1 MSTIRRQSILSTLLI
16 YAGFAFGALNMYLF
30 ARKDIFTP
38 EEYGLTRGITAMGN
52 FFYGFA
58 SLGLLSVIYKFFPYY
73 KGNLKPKQ
81 NDLLTLCLI
90 VALLGFIL
98 TASAG
103 LYFEPLVVRK
113 FSAKS
118 QLLVRYYV
126 WVIPYLFFYL
136 FFSILEAYAWTIKK
150 TVLANFLREGGFRIT
165 TTVLIII
172 FIMGGI
178 YFDLFIKLF
187 SCIYAVSFLI
197 LLFYLISTGEFHLTF
212 KLSRVTKKF
221 WKKMLTLVSF
231 VYFATLINIIAQSI
245 DAFAIAS
252 YLDQAMIMLAVFEFS
267 NYLSNVIQ
275 VPQRSIVSISVGY
288 LSQAWKDKH
297 YATIQRIYSRSSLN
311 MLMASLFIF
320 LTIWLNFDRAIEQ
333 LHLNPVYHEGK
344 WVVLILG
351 IKNIIDMGTGV
362 NSMIIGTSIYWRFE
376 LYCSLLLLLNIP
388 MNMWLVKEYGIQGA
402 AISNLIV
409 FTLYNLIRL
418 VFLWV
423 KFNMQP
429 FSINTVG
436 MLINGLLCYG
446 IAYFTFRNITGW
458 TGIIGS
464 SAVFMLLFIAA
475 AFYFKLSPDIMPVW
489 KSIVNRFKRES

>member
-1 MSTIRRQSILSTLLI
+1 MSTIRRQSIISTLLI

-73 KGNLKPKQ
+73 KANLKPKQ
-81 NDLLTLCLI
+81 NDLLSLCL
-90 VALLGFIL
+90 VTALVGFIL

-118 QLLVRYYV
+118 QLLVRYYI
-126 WVIPYLFFYL
+126 WVFPYLFFYL
-136 FFSILEAYAWTIKK
+136 FFSILEAYAWSLKK
-150 TVLANFLREGGFRIT
+150 TVLSNFLREGGFRIT
-165 TTVLIII
+165 TTVLILIYI
-172 FIMGGI
+172 LGGI

-187 SCIYAVSFLI
+187 SCIYAVSFII
-197 LLFYLISTGEFHLTF
+197 LLSNLIYTGEFHVTF
-212 KLSRVTKKF
+212 RISRVTKKF

-231 VYFATLINIIAQSI
+231 VYFATLINITAQSI

-252 YLDQAMIMLAVFEFS
+252 YLNEAMTMLAVFEFS

-275 VPQRSIVSISVGY
+275 VPQRSIISISVGY
-288 LSQAWKDKH
+288 ISQAWKDKH
-297 YATIQRIYSRSSLN
+297 YATIQRIYSRSSIN

-320 LTIWLNFDRAIEQ
+320 LIIWLNFDRAIDS
-333 LHLNPVYHEGK
+333 LHLNPVYHAGK

-388 MNMWLVKEYGIQGA
+388 MNIWLVKEFGIEGA
-402 AISNLIV
+402 AISNLLV
-409 FTLYNLIRL
+409 FTVYNLIRL
-418 VFLWV
+418 IFLWV
-423 KFNMQP
+423 KFKMQP
-429 FSINTVG
+429 FTLNTLG
-436 MLINGLLCYG
+436 MLLNAAFSYG
-446 IAYFTFRNITGW
+446 ISYLLFRNIPGW
-458 TGIIGS
+458 PGMIASSVCFII
-464 SAVFMLLFIAA
+464 LFVSA
-475 AFYFKLSPDIMPVW
+475 AFYFKLSPDLIPVW
-489 KSIVNRFKRES
+489 KSMTKRIRRK

>member
-73 KGNLKPKQ
+73 KANLKPKQ
-81 NDLLTLCLI
+81 NDLLSLCILT
-90 VALLGFIL
+90 ALVGFIL
-98 TASAG
+98 TAAAG

-126 WVIPYLFFYL
+126 WVFPYLFFYL
-136 FFSILEAYAWTIKK
+136 FFSILEAYAWTLKK
-150 TVLANFLREGGFRIT
+150 TILSNFLREGGFRVT
-165 TTVLIII
+165 TTVLILIYI
-172 FIMGGI
+172 LGGI

-187 SCIYAVSFLI
+187 SFIYAASFI
-197 LLFYLISTGEFHLTF
+197 VLLSYLIYTGQFHITF
-212 KLSRVTKKF
+212 RISRVTKKF

-231 VYFATLINIIAQSI
+231 VYFATLINITAQSI

-252 YLDQAMIMLAVFEFS
+252 YLENAMVWLAVFEFS

-275 VPQRSIVSISVGY
+275 VPQRSIVSISIGY
-288 LSQAWKDKH
+288 ISQAWKDKH
-297 YATIQRIYSRSSLN
+297 YATIQRIYSRSSIN
-311 MLMASLFIF
+311 MLMASLFLF
-320 LTIWLNFDRAIEQ
+320 LIIWLNFDRAVDS
-333 LHLNPVYHEGK
+333 LHINPVYHDGK

-362 NSMIIGTSIYWRFE
+362 NSIIIGTSTFWRFE
-376 LYCSLLLLLNIP
+376 LYCNLLLLLNIP
-388 MNMWLVKEYGIQGA
+388 MNIWLVKEYGIEGA

-409 FTLYNLIRL
+409 FTVYNLIRL

-423 KFNMQP
+423 KFKMQP
-429 FSINTVG
+429 FSINTLG
-436 MLINGLLCYG
+436 MLLNGGFCYA
-446 IAYFTFRNITGW
+446 IAYFVFRNTPGLA
-458 TGIIGS
+458 GIIGS
-464 SAVFMLLFIAA
+464 SLVFMLLFTAA
-475 AFYFKLSPDIMPVW
+475 AFYFKLSPDIIPVW
-489 KSIVNRFKRES
+489 KSVVDRFKRK

>member
-1 MSTIRRQSILSTLLI
+1 MYIL
-16 YAGFAFGALNMYLF
+16 
-30 ARKDIFTP
+30 
-38 EEYGLTRGITAMGN
+38 
-52 FFYGFA
+52 
-58 SLGLLSVIYKFFPYY
+58 
-73 KGNLKPKQ
+73 
-81 NDLLTLCLI
+81 
-90 VALLGFIL
+90 
-98 TASAG
+98 
-103 LYFEPLVVRK
+103 
-113 FSAKS
+113 
-118 QLLVRYYV
+118 
-126 WVIPYLFFYL
+126 
-136 FFSILEAYAWTIKK
+136 
-150 TVLANFLREGGFRIT
+150 
-165 TTVLIII
+165 
-172 FIMGGI
+172 GGI
-178 YFDLFIKLF
+178 YFELFIKLF
-187 SCIYAVSFLI
+187 SCIYAPSFI
-197 LLFYLISTGEFHLTF
+197 TLLFYLLSTGEFHLTF

-221 WKKMLTLVSF
+221 WKTMPTLVSF

-252 YLDQAMIMLAVFEFS
+252 YLDQAMMMLAVFEFS

-320 LTIWLNFDRAIEQ
+320 LTIWLNFDRAIDQ
-333 LHLNPVYHEGK
+333 LHLNPVYHDGK
-344 WVVLILG
+344 WVVLLLG

-388 MNMWLVKEYGIQGA
+388 MNMWLVKEYGIEGA
-402 AISNLIV
+402 AVSNLIV
-409 FTLYNLIRL
+409 FTVYNLIRL

-423 KFNMQP
+423 KFKMQP

-436 MLINGLLCYG
+436 MILNGLFCY
-446 IAYFTFRNITGW
+446 IVAYFAFRNITGW

-489 KSIVNRFKRES
+489 KSIVNRFRKRES

>member
-38 EEYGLTRGITAMGN
+38 EEYGLTRGITALGN

-73 KGNLKPKQ
+73 KANLKPKQ
-81 NDLLTLCLI
+81 NDLLTLCL
-90 VALLGFIL
+90 VTALAGFIL

-118 QLLVRYYV
+118 QLLVRYYI
-126 WVIPYLFFYL
+126 WVFPYLFFYL
-136 FFSILEAYAWTIKK
+136 FFSILEAYAWTLKK
-150 TVLANFLREGGFRIT
+150 TVLSNFLKEGGFRIT
-165 TTVLIII
+165 TTVLILIYI
-172 FIMGGI
+172 LGGI

-187 SCIYAVSFLI
+187 SCIYAVSFI
-197 LLFYLISTGEFHLTF
+197 FLLSYLIYTGDFHITF
-212 KLSRVTKKF
+212 RISRVTKKF

-231 VYFATLINIIAQSI
+231 VYFATLINITAQSI

-252 YLDQAMIMLAVFEFS
+252 FLDDAMIMLAVFEFS

-275 VPQRSIVSISVGY
+275 VPQRSIISISVGY
-288 LSQAWKDKH
+288 ISQAWKDKH
-297 YATIQRIYSRSSLN
+297 YATIQRIYSRSSIN

-320 LTIWLNFDRAIEQ
+320 LIIWLNFDRAIDS
-333 LHLNPVYHEGK
+333 LHLNPVYHAGK

-376 LYCSLLLLLNIP
+376 LYCGLLLLLNIP
-388 MNMWLVKEYGIQGA
+388 MNIWLVKEFGIEGA
-402 AISNLIV
+402 AVSNLIV
-409 FTLYNLIRL
+409 FTVYNLIRL
-418 VFLWV
+418 IFLWV
-423 KFNMQP
+423 KFKMQP
-429 FSINTVG
+429 FTLNTLG
-436 MLINGLLCYG
+436 MLLNAAFSYGVSYLL
-446 IAYFTFRNITGW
+446 FRNMPGW
-458 TGIIGS
+458 PGIFAS
-464 SAVFMLLFIAA
+464 SACFVILFVSA
-475 AFYFKLSPDIMPVW
+475 AFYFKLSPDLIPVW
-489 KSIVNRFKRES
+489 KSLIKRFRRG